1 MNALDSID
9 ASEYDVIWKRKLA
22 ESERLMRSDIDNQ
35 KTAEREKKK
44 AVVQSRPS
52 DKDTLVKTAVQRVMS
67 VTEKFKVKDIIEFA
81 KTLYDQG
88 SYSITENK
96 VFTRDV
102 MNKLEG
108 KKVQKKRK
116 ADKLSDDVLTQF
128 LDNSK
133 QSWFNGAPLLGAF
146 LFII

>member
-9 ASEYDVIWKRKLA
+9 ASEYDVIRKRELV

-35 KTAEREKKK
+35 KNAEREKKK

-52 DKDTLVKTAVQRVMS
+52 DKDELIKLSVQRIMS
-67 VTEKFKVKDIIEFA
+67 VTEQFKVKDIIETA
-81 KTLYDQG
+81 KNLYDQG
-88 SYSITENK
+88 SYSIVDNK
-96 VFTRDV
+96 EFTRDV
-102 MNKLEG
+102 MKKLEG

-128 LDNSK
+128 LDNNK
-133 QSWFNGAPLLGAF
+133 QS
-146 LFII
+146 

>member
-1 MNALDSID
+1 MTI
-9 ASEYDVIWKRKLA
+9 K
-22 ESERLMRSDIDNQ
+22 
-35 KTAEREKKK
+35 KTAVREKEK
-44 AVVQSRPS
+44 AIVQSRPS
-52 DKDTLVKTAVQRVMS
+52 YRDTLVKTAVQRIMS
-67 VTEKFKVKDIIEFA
+67 VTEKFKVKDIIESA

-88 SYSITENK
+88 SYSITDDK
-96 VFTRDV
+96 DFTRDV

-133 QSWFNGAPLLGAF
+133 QS
-146 LFII
+146 

>member
-1 MNALDSID
+1 
-9 ASEYDVIWKRKLA
+9 
-22 ESERLMRSDIDNQ
+22 MRSDIDNQ

-102 MNKLEG
+102 MKKLEG
-108 KKVQKKRK
+108 KKVQRKKK
-116 ADKLSDDVLTQF
+116 ADKLSDDVLIQF
-128 LDNSK
+128 LDNNK
-133 QSWFNGAPLLGAF
+133 QS
-146 LFII
+146 

>member
-9 ASEYDVIWKRKLA
+9 ASEYDVIRKRELV

-67 VTEKFKVKDIIEFA
+67 VTEKFKVKDIIESA

-88 SYSITENK
+88 SYSIVDNK
-96 VFTRDV
+96 EFTRDV
-102 MNKLEG
+102 MKKMEG
-108 KKVQKKRK
+108 KKVYHKKK
-116 ADKLSDDVLTQF
+116 PDKNF
-128 LDNSK
+128 R
-133 QSWFNGAPLLGAF
+133 
-146 LFII
+146 